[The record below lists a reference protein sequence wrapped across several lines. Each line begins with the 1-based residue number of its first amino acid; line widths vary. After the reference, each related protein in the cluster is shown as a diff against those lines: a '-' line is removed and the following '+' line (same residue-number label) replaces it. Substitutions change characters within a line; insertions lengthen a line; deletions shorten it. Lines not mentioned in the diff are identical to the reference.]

1 MVLYVSLYLK
11 YFRYLQ
17 NMQYQIEYSPTSTHY
32 NTAWKVSKYGVFSGL
47 YFPVFS
53 PNTGKYGQE
62 KTPYLGTFSA
72 MHVPANGKKS
82 VAGPSRS
89 LESHN
94 SSKLSQV
101 NFNWF
106 QSKDAFDFNL
116 WLTVKTHRSW
126 HFNTPSQNQPS

>member
-1 MVLYVSLYLK
+1 M
-11 YFRYLQ
+11 
-17 NMQYQIEYSPTSTHY
+17 
-32 NTAWKVSKYGVFSGL
+32 SKYGVFSGS
-47 YFPVFS
+47 YFSVFS

-82 VAGPSRS
+82 VVGPSRS

-101 NFNWF
+101 NFN
-106 QSKDAFDFNL
+106 
-116 WLTVKTHRSW
+116 
-126 HFNTPSQNQPS
+126 